1 MHEAKIKL
9 KLITGA
15 WIFTY
20 NIIIIILTLLPST
33 KQPQLRVKLFT
44 FKPKCT
50 LSEKDLRLTIN
61 PGSMAQFRPIVTDV
75 KL

>member
-9 KLITGA
+9 KLVTGA

-20 NIIIIILTLLPST
+20 NNYNNTHIAAAT
-33 KQPQLRVKLFT
+33 KQPQLQVKLLT

-50 LSEKDLRLTIN
+50 LSEKDLHLTIN
-61 PGSMAQFRPIVTDV
+61 PGSMAQFHPIVTDV